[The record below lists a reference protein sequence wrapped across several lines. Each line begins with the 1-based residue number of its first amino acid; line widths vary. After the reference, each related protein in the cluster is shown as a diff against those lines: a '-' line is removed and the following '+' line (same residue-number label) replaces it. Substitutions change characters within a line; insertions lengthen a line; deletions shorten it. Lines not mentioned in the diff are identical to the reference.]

1 MITAIVRYALP
12 PEIDKKGC
20 RDHFLKIAPGFQTIP
35 GLIRKQF
42 IWNDG
47 GIAGGVYQWD
57 SRAAAEA
64 FYQGPWL
71 EGIIARYGNAPL
83 IEYFETFAVTDNLS
97 GEVIVP

>member
-1 MITAIVRYALP
+1 MITAIVRYTLP
-12 PEIDKKGC
+12 PEIGTTEC
-20 RDHFLKIAPGFQTIP
+20 RAHFLKIAPGFRTIP

-42 IWNDG
+42 IWSDG

-57 SRAAAEA
+57 SRASAEA

-83 IEYFETFAVTDNLS
+83 IDYFETFAVTDNLS
-97 GEVIVP
+97 VDVIVP

>member
-12 PEIDKKGC
+12 LEISKKEC
-20 RDHFLKIAPGFQTIP
+20 RAHFHKIAPGFQAVP

-42 IWNDG
+42 IWSEG

-57 SRAAAEA
+57 SRAAAES

-83 IEYFETFAVTDNLS
+83 IDYFETFAVTDNVS
-97 GEVIVP
+97 GEVIIP